1 MAKLKELLDIHQNTI
16 IKISTDRI
24 KNLALKIARV
34 KEENKDMKSEVK
46 VLKENEKRVERREKT
61 CLLQEQQRSAKVG
74 ATEYGNE
81 GTICRIG
88 RKAQKK

>member
-1 MAKLKELLDIHQNTI
+1 M
-16 IKISTDRI
+16 
-24 KNLALKIARV
+24 KIARV

-46 VLKENEKRVERREKT
+46 VLKDNEKRVERREKT
-61 CLLQEQQRSAKVG
+61 TCLLQKQQRSAKVG